1 MNDVVS
7 YSIVTLLLPPNKTV
21 DDVWVLDKIVV
32 ARLTGNTF
40 AFYEKP
46 LVAGNLQVRMTFN
59 TMKAAINPFIL
70 NMDVDIN
77 TFNPDKFMLFGIT
90 NSTYGP

>member
-1 MNDVVS
+1 VS
-7 YSIVTLLLPPNKTV
+7 YSIVSLSLPPNKTV
-21 DDVWVLDKIVV
+21 EDVWVLDKIIVT
-32 ARLTGNTF
+32 RLTANTF

-70 NMDVDIN
+70 NMDVDVN
-77 TFNPDKFMLFGIT
+77 SANPDKFILFGVT